1 MVDLHASVLW
11 SSRHTLLY
19 AVTPSWV
26 TGTPAKTRVT
36 LMLSAT
42 PVLFLQQ
49 QVKTSA
55 VKMIYWPPIPPH
67 SATKY
72 TLNIQPPWHTWTKE
86 QYPSVRMDIFISVY
100 HDAEPGSVNHTWMV
114 TVADTCRCAWN
125 LDPSSNSLVYMCNL
139 RNVQTRKPITVS
151 LSLSHTR
158 HPPFPVARAH
168 THLRRHTWEG
178 WRRAVC
184 SAFRSIVIN
193 CSVNRGGSTSPAL
206 RLLQSCRARLCSA
219 LHNGMP

>member
-1 MVDLHASVLW
+1 MIIMLYTLVLCDTIMSYW
-11 SSRHTLLY
+11 NSCKDKRYLNVIRNTCSF
-19 AVTPSWV
+19 
-26 TGTPAKTRVT
+26 
-36 LMLSAT
+36 SAT
-42 PVLFLQQ
+42 
-49 QVKTSA
+49 TSQNICCENDLLA
-55 VKMIYWPPIPPH
+55 THSTSY

-86 QYPSVRMDIFISVY
+86 LYPSVHMDIFISVY
-100 HDAEPGSVNHTWMV
+100 HDGEPGSVNYTWMV

-139 RNVQTRKPITVS
+139 RNVQTCKPITVSLS

-158 HPPFPVARAH
+158 HPPFPVSHTH

>member
-1 MVDLHASVLW
+1 
-11 SSRHTLLY
+11 
-19 AVTPSWV
+19 
-26 TGTPAKTRVT
+26 
-36 LMLSAT
+36 MLPGT

-55 VKMIYWPPIPPH
+55 VKMIYWPPIPPLTQQQNTH
-67 SATKY
+67 KTYSHPGT
-72 TLNIQPPWHTWTKE
+72 TE
-86 QYPSVRMDIFISVY
+86 QLYPSIHMDIFISVH
-100 HDAEPGSVNHTWMV
+100 HDGEPGSVNHTWMV
-114 TVADTCRCAWN
+114 TVANTCRCAWN

-139 RNVQTRKPITVS
+139 RYVQTCKPITVS
-151 LSLSHTR
+151 LSLSFPHTR
-158 HPPFPVARAH
+158 HPPFPVSHTH